1 MPHREPNTYTY
12 FDWAILTVVAMW
24 SSLSAFLQRDL
35 TKYPLSKKL
44 YFAMQDFIISSG
56 TTYLIAIGLMAYGIS
71 QGVSIAIG
79 GFLGHKATRFT
90 YLFEL
95 ILSEKVGAK
104 KTFDIIKERND
115 NKDNSKQ
122 SGGEINAKV

>member
-1 MPHREPNTYTY
+1 MPYKEPNNYTF
-12 FDWAILTVVAMW
+12 FDWITLTVVAVWASM
-24 SSLSAFLQRDL
+24 SAFLQRDL

-44 YFAMQDFIISSG
+44 YFATQDFIISSG
-56 TTYLIAIGLMAYGIS
+56 TTYLIAIGLMSYGIS
-71 QGVSIAIG
+71 QGISIAIG

-104 KTFDIIKERND
+104 KTFDIIKEKNE
-115 NKDNSKQ
+115 NINSE
-122 SGGEINAKV
+122 S